1 MGEAGEVL
9 VVVLLDH
16 VDHEGGEDEDEEA
29 DVERGDELLPVGVHH
44 RAQQLPRPAPPAE
57 TGVSTSSTLVLLI
70 APVHAHHAQYLEE
83 AETPERRGGVDPP
96 AQPGQHNQRGTG
108 GGTLGHWPLCVG

>member
-1 MGEAGEVL
+1 MLCWQKDYVPERVGEAGEVL

-57 TGVSTSSTLVLLI
+57 T
-70 APVHAHHAQYLEE
+70 
-83 AETPERRGGVDPP
+83 R
-96 AQPGQHNQRGTG
+96 GQHE
-108 GGTLGHWPLCVG
+108 

>member
-1 MGEAGEVL
+1 MKCWQKDCVPERVGEAGEVL

-57 TGVSTSSTLVLLI
+57 T
-70 APVHAHHAQYLEE
+70 
-83 AETPERRGGVDPP
+83 RGP
-96 AQPGQHNQRGTG
+96 ARVVP
-108 GGTLGHWPLCVG
+108 